1 MPLEYK
7 LEIDDKGTPK
17 LVKFRDETKKTSK
30 TSENLSKAIKGVG
43 AGMAVMGAAA
53 VAGGAAMFKIAS
65 DTAQSRD
72 EITKMSREL
81 GVSTEHLSGM
91 NHALQLGGTDLK
103 TYDKALS
110 KLSRKIVDADLG
122 LSTAK
127 QGFTDLGLSIKDSN
141 GVLKTSEELVFE
153 VADKFKDMPDGV
165 LKSAKAQEIF
175 GKSGKNLIN
184 TLNQGAEGMRGQ
196 MKEAEKLGLVFDKVA
211 GEEAEKFNDTLL
223 RLKQTGA
230 GTFAE
235 MGEELIPLVTE
246 TMESLTDTM
255 VTLKPVVSDLF
266 AKMLMGVQFILPHV
280 ENLAL
285 GFGGLL
291 EDMSEFTKVD
301 FSEFEDFE
309 KKNEKF
315 INSMKKVGETTKEN
329 ERQAEQAAKAEA
341 RRLEAAQLAKN
352 RQRAKNKAN
361 REKEAKAAAKDQAK
375 MLKAEMDAELD
386 AEIDLDNSIIELD
399 DMLLDMEK
407 ENKDKRI
414 EMEREISLTLM
425 TETERRAFL
434 FEEEQTR
441 RIDLIGNTKEVQLL
455 AAKEVADVEKAAA
468 EEKRRIMEEDAAQ
481 VLAVTGELSS
491 TLGNI
496 TDIETARIENRFNER
511 AELLDEQRASELEK
525 AGNDEVKKEA
535 IRKKF
540 DDKERQLE
548 AKKDKDL
555 IAAKKKFAK
564 VQKKIAQGEAVIQ
577 GALAFTKA
585 LAEGGPFLGPLLAGA
600 IALQTATQVAKIEAQ
615 EFFAG
620 GNTGDQQKLISVG
633 ENGNEFVVSGSGTR
647 AAGDGALQ
655 DLNSGRIE
663 DAANKLLA
671 RSGSKTGGIVINIAG
686 GVMDQNFVENTL
698 VPALNEYQRRV

>member
-1 MPLEYK
+1 
-7 LEIDDKGTPK
+7 
-17 LVKFRDETKKTSK
+17 
-30 TSENLSKAIKGVG
+30 
-43 AGMAVMGAAA
+43 
-53 VAGGAAMFKIAS
+53 
-65 DTAQSRD
+65 
-72 EITKMSREL
+72 MS
-81 GVSTEHLSGM
+81 
-91 NHALQLGGTDLK
+91 HALQLGGTDLK
-103 TYDKALS
+103 TYEKGLARLS
-110 KLSRKIVDADLG
+110 KNIVDADQG

-127 QGFTDLGLSIKDSN
+127 KGFTDLGLSIKDSN
-141 GVLKTSEELVFE
+141 GVMKTSEELVFE
-153 VADKFKDMPDGV
+153 VADQFKKMPDGV

-184 TLNQGAEGMRGQ
+184 TLNLGSEGMRGQ
-196 MKEAEKLGLVFDKVA
+196 MEEAKKLGLVFDQVA

-223 RLKQTGA
+223 RLKQTGN
-230 GTFAE
+230 GTLAE

-255 VTLKPVVSDLF
+255 EILKPVVTDLLGH
-266 AKMLMGVQFILPHV
+266 MLSGIQFILPHV
-280 ENLAL
+280 EDMAL
-285 GFGGLL
+285 GWAQIIK
-291 EDMSEFTKVD
+291 EMSDFNKVD
-301 FSEFEDFE
+301 FSEFDDFE
-309 KKNEKF
+309 KKNQKF

-329 ERQAEQAAKAEA
+329 ERAAEQASKAEA

-352 RQRAKNKAN
+352 RQSAANKAN

-375 MLKAEMDAELD
+375 ILKAQMDAELD
-386 AEIDLDNSIIELD
+386 AEIALDNSIIELD
-399 DMLLDMEK
+399 NMM
-407 ENKDKRI
+407 I
-414 EMEREISLTLM
+414 EMENDNAEDRKELEREISLSLM
-425 TETERRAFL
+425 SETKRRAFL
-434 FEEEQTR
+434 FEEEQKK

-455 AAKEVADVEKAAA
+455 AAKEVANVEKAAA
-468 EEKRRIMEEDAAQ
+468 DEKQRKMEENAQ
-481 VLAVTGELSS
+481 EVLAVTSELSS
-491 TLGNI
+491 TLGNL
-496 TDIETARIENRFNER
+496 TDIETARIENRYNER

-525 AGNDEVKKEA
+525 AGSDEVKKEA

-564 VQKKIAQGEAVIQ
+564 IEKKIAQGEAIIN
-577 GALAFTKA
+577 GAVAFTKA
-585 LAEGGPFLGPLLAGA
+585 LKEGGPFLGPLLAGA

-671 RSGSKTGGIVINIAG
+671 RSGSKSGGIVINIAG
-686 GVMDQNFVENTL
+686 GVMDQNFVQDTL
-698 VPALNEYQRRV
+698 VPALNEYQRRN

>member
-1 MPLEYK
+1 MPLEYR

-30 TSENLSKAIKGVG
+30 MSEKLGKAIKGVG

-103 TYDKALS
+103 TYEKGLARLS
-110 KLSRKIVDADLG
+110 KNIVDADQG

-127 QGFTDLGLSIKDSN
+127 QGFTDLGLSIKNSN
-141 GVLKTSEELVFE
+141 GVMKTSEELVFE

-196 MKEAEKLGLVFDKVA
+196 MEEAEKLGLVFDQVA

-266 AKMLMGVQFILPHV
+266 AKMLSGVQFILPHV
-280 ENLAL
+280 EDLAL
-285 GFGGLL
+285 GFSGLL

-315 INSMKKVGETTKEN
+315 INSMKKVGETSKEN
-329 ERQAEQAAKAEA
+329 ERQAERAAKAEA
-341 RRLEAAQLAKN
+341 RRLEAAELAKN

-361 REKEAKAAAKDQAK
+361 REKEAKAAAKHQAK
-375 MLKAEMDAELD
+375 MLKAKMDAELD
-386 AEIDLDNSIIELD
+386 AEIALDNSIVELDNAMIEL
-399 DMLLDMEK
+399 EK
-407 ENKDKRI
+407 ENAEARK
-414 EMEREISLTLM
+414 ELEREISLALM

-434 FEEEQTR
+434 FEEEQQR

-481 VLAVTGELSS
+481 VLAVSGELSS
-491 TLGNI
+491 TLGNL

-525 AGNDEVKKEA
+525 AGSDEVKKEA

-555 IAAKKKFAK
+555 IAAKKKFAG

-686 GVMDQNFVENTL
+686 GVMDQNFVEDTL

>member
-30 TSENLSKAIKGVG
+30 TSEKLSKAIKGVG

-352 RQRAKNKAN
+352 RQRAENKAN

-375 MLKAEMDAELD
+375 ILKAQMDAELD
-386 AEIDLDNSIIELD
+386 AEIALDNSIIELD
-399 DMLLDMEK
+399 NAMIEMEK
-407 ENKDKRI
+407 ENAEARK
-414 EMEREISLTLM
+414 ELEREISLALM

-455 AAKEVADVEKAAA
+455 AAKEVAAVEKAAA

-481 VLAVTGELSS
+481 VLAVTSELSS

-686 GVMDQNFVENTL
+686 GVMDQNFVEDTL

>member
-1 MPLEYK
+1 M
-7 LEIDDKGTPK
+7 
-17 LVKFRDETKKTSK
+17 
-30 TSENLSKAIKGVG
+30 
-43 AGMAVMGAAA
+43 
-53 VAGGAAMFKIAS
+53 
-65 DTAQSRD
+65 
-72 EITKMSREL
+72 
-81 GVSTEHLSGM
+81 
-91 NHALQLGGTDLK
+91 
-103 TYDKALS
+103 
-110 KLSRKIVDADLG
+110 
-122 LSTAK
+122 
-127 QGFTDLGLSIKDSN
+127 
-141 GVLKTSEELVFE
+141 
-153 VADKFKDMPDGV
+153 
-165 LKSAKAQEIF
+165 
-175 GKSGKNLIN
+175 
-184 TLNQGAEGMRGQ
+184 
-196 MKEAEKLGLVFDKVA
+196 
-211 GEEAEKFNDTLL
+211 
-223 RLKQTGA
+223 
-230 GTFAE
+230 
-235 MGEELIPLVTE
+235 
-246 TMESLTDTM
+246 
-255 VTLKPVVSDLF
+255 
-266 AKMLMGVQFILPHV
+266 
-280 ENLAL
+280 
-285 GFGGLL
+285 
-291 EDMSEFTKVD
+291 
-301 FSEFEDFE
+301 
-309 KKNEKF
+309 
-315 INSMKKVGETTKEN
+315 
-329 ERQAEQAAKAEA
+329 
-341 RRLEAAQLAKN
+341 
-352 RQRAKNKAN
+352 
-361 REKEAKAAAKDQAK
+361 
-375 MLKAEMDAELD
+375 
-386 AEIDLDNSIIELD
+386 IE
-399 DMLLDMEK
+399 MEK
-407 ENKDKRI
+407 ENAEARK
-414 EMEREISLTLM
+414 ELEREISLALM

-455 AAKEVADVEKAAA
+455 AAKEVAAVEKAAA

-481 VLAVTGELSS
+481 VLAVTSELSS

-686 GVMDQNFVENTL
+686 GVMDQNFVEDTL